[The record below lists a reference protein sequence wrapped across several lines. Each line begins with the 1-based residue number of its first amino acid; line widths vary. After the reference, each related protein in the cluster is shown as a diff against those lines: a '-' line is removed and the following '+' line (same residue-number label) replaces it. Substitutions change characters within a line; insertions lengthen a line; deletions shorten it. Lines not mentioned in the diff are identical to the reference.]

1 MSDKTIHLDDVD
13 VTPFLKK
20 VTIFSSGGPFL
31 DGFVLAV
38 IGVAMPLIQRDLELT
53 TQWSAAL
60 GVAALVG
67 IFLGTSIGGFV
78 TDLVGRKK
86 MFIIDVIAIGVCS
99 VGCALATG
107 PLQLFIWRFLV
118 GIAIGA
124 DYPIATSLVAEFT
137 PRRYRAMSMGFIA
150 LVWYLGANVAYLVGY
165 FLLDTPNGWRWM
177 LASSIVACAIIL
189 AGRWNI
195 PESPRWLSRKGRVE
209 EARVIVH
216 NLFGADVELE
226 GEEPVQTKYS
236 KLFKPVYLKRVI
248 FIGTIW
254 LCQAIPMFAIY
265 TFGPSIIS
273 AFGLDGRQAILGEVV
288 IGTFFLIGCIPAMYL
303 AESLGRRPLLIGCF
317 VAMTLSLGVLGVV
330 DPQHV
335 AIVVVC
341 FAIYALFSGGPGN
354 LQWLYPNELFPT
366 DVRASALGLA
376 MALSRIGTVIAL
388 YVLPGFMEAYG
399 TKSTM
404 MAGALISLLGLVV
417 SVFMAPETTGLPLS
431 VTSSAEFTGRK

>member
-1 MSDKTIHLDDVD
+1 MSDKTLHLDDVD

-417 SVFMAPETTGLPLS
+417 SVFMAPETKGLPLS